1 MNSLANKTI
10 LVTGASRGIGAA
22 IAAKCV
28 ELGANVIAHSTAS
41 SEAASAV
48 ASKLGIDFLFED
60 LSQPGAGER
69 LFANA
74 IKKAGQ
80 LTGSEAGRIDGVVN
94 NAGVYLASP
103 LMGSSIADS
112 KIDGDQE
119 SSWEVNW
126 AKTMA
131 VNVQAPADICR
142 AAISHFR
149 ESKSGTVVNIASR
162 AGHRGDGGDHAA
174 YAASKG
180 AVLAMTKTWAR
191 ALAGEGLHF
200 YAIAPG
206 WVETRMAPED
216 IAKRAAAVADIP
228 IGRVAQPQEVA
239 ELTAFLLTG
248 ACPSAV
254 GATFDVN
261 GASYVR

>member
-1 MNSLANKTI
+1 MALKNKTI
-10 LVTGASRGIGAA
+10 LITGASRGIGAA
-22 IAAKCV
+22 TARICQAA
-28 ELGANVIAHSTAS
+28 GAHIVPHAS
-41 SEAASAV
+41 GMSDAAASV
-48 ASKLGIDFLFED
+48 AGEIGVEFLFED
-60 LSQPGAGER
+60 LSAARAGER
-69 LFANA
+69 LFA
-74 IKKAGQ
+74 KAA
-80 LTGSEAGRIDGVVN
+80 ERAGRIDGVVN

-103 LMGSSIADS
+103 VAGEDWHT
-112 KIDGDQE
+112 G
-119 SSWEVNW
+119 W

-142 AAISHFR
+142 AAIAHF
-149 ESKSGTVVNIASR
+149 GQHGGGVVVNIASR

-191 ALAGEGLHF
+191 ALSGEGMRF

-216 IAKRAAAVADIP
+216 IKKRAAAVADIP
-228 IGRVAQPQEVA
+228 LGRVAQPEEVG
-239 ELTAFLLTG
+239 ELTAFLLSD